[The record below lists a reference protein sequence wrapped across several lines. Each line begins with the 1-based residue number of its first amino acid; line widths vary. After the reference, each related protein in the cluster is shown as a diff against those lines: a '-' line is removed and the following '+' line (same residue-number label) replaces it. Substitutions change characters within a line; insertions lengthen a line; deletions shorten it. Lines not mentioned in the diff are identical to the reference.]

1 MSSSPVPSPDS
12 SFVILWAGENPVL
25 HAALL
30 EQLDLA
36 GIPCVDEPIG
46 EDEAAPTADPLP
58 IDWKPRFGFQVA
70 VHSTDFAKAQA
81 ILDPLLELELE
92 PLVELPAEDDA
103 AAADEEVSPACK
115 EETATFQVW
124 SSDEPKLAR
133 FIVESLRENEIPTR
147 AEALAE
153 QTAIFVPPA
162 CELRA
167 REIIREVI
175 EATPPA

>member
-1 MSSSPVPSPDS
+1 MSSSPAPAPES

-25 HAALL
+25 HTALL

-36 GIPCVDEPIG
+36 EIPYVDKPIG

-70 VHSTDFAKAQA
+70 VHSTDLARAQA
-81 ILDPLLELELE
+81 ILDPLLELELQ
-92 PLVELPAEDDA
+92 PLAELPAEGDA
-103 AAADEEVSPACK
+103 AAASDEVLPACT
-115 EETATFQVW
+115 EETATLQVW
-124 SSDEPKLAR
+124 SSDEPRLAR
-133 FIVESLRENEIPTR
+133 FIVESLRENEIPARSETR
-147 AEALAE
+147 TE

-162 CELRA
+162 CEPRA

-175 EATPPA
+175 EARPPA

>member
-1 MSSSPVPSPDS
+1 MSSSPVPAPAG

-30 EQLDLA
+30 EQLDNA
-36 GIPCVDEPIG
+36 GIPYVDKLIG

-58 IDWKPRFGFQVA
+58 IESKPRFGFQVA
-70 VHSTDFAKAQA
+70 VLSTELRSAQA
-81 ILDPLLELELE
+81 LLEPLLELELE
-92 PLVELPAEDDA
+92 ALAELPAEDDA
-103 AAADEEVSPACK
+103 SAASEVVPPACK
-115 EETATFQVW
+115 EESATFQVW

-147 AEALAE
+147 AENHGE

-162 CELRA
+162 CEFRA
-167 REIIREVI
+167 REIIREVV
-175 EATPPA
+175 EAMPPA

>member
-1 MSSSPVPSPDS
+1 MSSSPVPAPES

-25 HAALL
+25 HTALL
-30 EQLDLA
+30 EQLELA
-36 GIPCVDEPIG
+36 GIPNVDKPIG

-58 IDWKPRFGFQVA
+58 IDWKPRFRFQVA
-70 VHSTDFAKAQA
+70 VHSSDLTKAQA
-81 ILDPLLELELE
+81 ILEPLLELEL
-92 PLVELPAEDDA
+92 PSLAELPVEDHA
-103 AAADEEVSPACK
+103 PAVSREAPPACK

-133 FIVESLRENEIPTR
+133 FIVESLRENEIPARSETR
-147 AEALAE
+147 AE

-167 REIIREVI
+167 REIFREVM

>member
-1 MSSSPVPSPDS
+1 M
-12 SFVILWAGENPVL
+12 ILWAGENPVL
-25 HAALL
+25 HTALL

-36 GIPCVDEPIG
+36 GIPYVDKPIG

-70 VHSTDFAKAQA
+70 VRSTDLAKAQA
-81 ILDPLLELELE
+81 ILDPLLELELQ
-92 PLVELPAEDDA
+92 PLAELPAEEDA
-103 AAADEEVSPACK
+103 LAASEEVPPACN

-124 SSDEPKLAR
+124 SSDEQKLTR
-133 FIVESLRENEIPTR
+133 FTVESLRENEIPAR
-147 AEALAE
+147 AETRAE
-153 QTAIFVPPA
+153 QTAVFVPPA

-167 REIIREVI
+167 REIIREVT